1 MLAMKDSWRHKI
13 SHVENRLE
21 WLDTDFRPQ
30 LAKAIIKAIRGFM
43 RRLATEFT
51 SADNDVRAKPSR

>member
-51 SADNDVRAKPSR
+51 STDNDVRAKPSR